1 MQHIIINAWC
11 IPDYDKLTNIF
22 RFVLVF
28 ADQGSGEAIFI
39 YKTKPVLKLLHR
51 IFFQKSKGKGFWST
65 IKCAPSKQ
73 WKHKHSGP
81 GSMRLQY
88 CVRMRELILFNVI
101 LANIKSMFQAT
112 LKSSNVRSQRIQDV
126 LFCLEF
132 NKILGILRKQVLE
145 SKIYKIVL

>member
-1 MQHIIINAWC
+1 
-11 IPDYDKLTNIF
+11 
-22 RFVLVF
+22 
-28 ADQGSGEAIFI
+28 
-39 YKTKPVLKLLHR
+39 
-51 IFFQKSKGKGFWST
+51 
-65 IKCAPSKQ
+65 
-73 WKHKHSGP
+73 
-81 GSMRLQY
+81 MRLQY

-112 LKSSNVRSQRIQDV
+112 LKSSNVRSQRIQGV